1 MSAPSPQRRE
11 EPKET
16 SRKDT
21 RRRHVHRRHD
31 TLLGKLGHA
40 GFHFS
45 KHTGQLLL
53 IVLGLAVLVII
64 ASFFVDEPMRR
75 AMEKNIN
82 ERLNGYTARI
92 HDLDFNIFG
101 FSVVLHDVSIRQD
114 AHPEPPVALIPRLKA
129 SVQWS
134 ELLKLKLV
142 SDFDLVQPQVYVNLQ
157 QLRKE
162 RQDEVPVHERGWRE
176 AAFAIYPL
184 KVNLFQIKDG
194 SFTYIDQDPERP
206 LKVSHLFFRANN
218 IRNIRSKER
227 VYPSPVHAEGIVF
240 GTGRGELDGHANFL
254 AEPHMGFNTLFSLEE
269 VPLDYFRP
277 MLQRANMSI
286 RNGFLTSN
294 GRVEYAPS
302 IKVAHVENVTI
313 DRVRF
318 DYIHSGPRGTESA
331 KKVTKAVDKAS
342 NKPGLL
348 VRLDEF
354 HVKNSNI
361 GLVNRT
367 RSPAYRIFLSGANLD
382 VTNLSNQFVQG
393 PAKASLTGRFMAS
406 GAASARASYR
416 PEKVGPD
423 LDLDL
428 KIEGTQM
435 KALNDVWRAY
445 AKLDVVEGT
454 MSVYSQIRIK
464 NGHINGYVKP
474 LFKDVNIYDPE
485 QDKKKPFFKKLYE
498 GIAEGIAG
506 LLENKKEDR
515 VATVATFSGPVENPD
530 SSVWQIIGK
539 AIENAFI
546 KAILPGFEREISL
559 VRKKR

>member
-1 MSAPSPQRRE
+1 MSAPSPEPRA

-16 SRKDT
+16 PRRDT
-21 RRRHVHRRHD
+21 RHKHKKH
-31 TLLGKLGHA
+31 TTFLGKVGHA

-45 KHTGQLLL
+45 KHTLQILGVILAFVFL
-53 IVLGLAVLVII
+53 III

-82 ERLNGYTARI
+82 QRLTGYTAKI

-101 FSVVLHDVSIRQD
+101 FSVVLHNVSVRQD
-114 AHPEPPVALIPRLKA
+114 AQPEPAVALIPRLKA

-142 SDFDLVQPQVYVNLQ
+142 SDFVLDQPQIYVNVT

-162 RQDEVPVHERGWRE
+162 ANDSVPVHKRGWQD
-176 AAFAIYPL
+176 AAYAIYPL
-184 KVNLFQIKDG
+184 KINLFQVNDG
-194 SFTYIDQDPERP
+194 SFTYIDKDPNRP

-218 IRNIRSKER
+218 IRNIRAPER
-227 VYPSPVHAEGIVF
+227 VYPSPIHAEAVLF
-240 GTGRGELDGHANFL
+240 GTGRAELDGHANFL
-254 AEPHMGFNTLFSLEE
+254 AQPFMGFNTLFTLDS

-277 MLQRANMSI
+277 MLQRSNMSI
-286 RNGFLTSN
+286 RNGFLSSN
-294 GRVEYAPS
+294 GRIEYSPS
-302 IKVAHVENVTI
+302 VKVAHIENVTI

-318 DYIHSGPRGTESA
+318 DYIHSAPAETESA
-331 KKVTKAVDKAS
+331 KKVTRAVQKAS
-342 NKPGLL
+342 NKKSVL

-361 GLVNRT
+361 GVVNRAKN
-367 RSPAYRIFLSGANLD
+367 PPFRIFVTGANLD

-393 PAKASLTGRFMAS
+393 PARATLTGRFMGS

-423 LDLDL
+423 LDLDI
-428 KIEGTQM
+428 KVEGTQM
-435 KALNDVWRAY
+435 TAMNDVWRAY
-445 AKLDVVEGT
+445 GKFDVVGGV
-454 MSVYSQIRIK
+454 MSVYTQIRIK
-464 NGHINGYVKP
+464 NGYLNGYVKP
-474 LFKDVNIYDPE
+474 LFQDVNVYDPN

-498 GIAEGIAG
+498 GVVEG
-506 LLENKKEDR
+506 LSDLFENRREDR
-515 VATVATFSGPVENPD
+515 VATVVNISGPVGNPN
-530 SSVWQIIGK
+530 SSIWQILGK
-539 AIENAFI
+539 LWENAFI
-546 KAILPGFEREISL
+546 KAIFPGFEREITA

>member
-21 RRRHVHRRHD
+21 RRRHFHRRHD
-31 TLLGKLGHA
+31 TLLGKLAHA

-53 IVLGLAVLVII
+53 ILLGLVVLVII

-101 FSVVLHDVSIRQD
+101 FSIVLHDVSVRQN
-114 AHPEPPVALIPRLKA
+114 AHPDPPVALLPRLKA

-142 SDFDLVQPQVYVNLQ
+142 SDFKLDQPQIYLNLP
-157 QLRKE
+157 QLKKE
-162 RQDEVPVHERGWRE
+162 ADDPVPVHKKGWQE
-176 AAFAIYPL
+176 AALAIYPL
-184 KVNLFQIKDG
+184 KINLFQVNDG
-194 SFTYIDQDPERP
+194 SFTYIDQDPKRP

-240 GTGRGELDGHANFL
+240 GTGRGEIDGHANFL

-294 GRVEYAPS
+294 GRIEYAPT

-318 DYIHSGPRGTESA
+318 DYIHSGPRERESA

-382 VTNLSNQFVQG
+382 ITNLSNQFVQG
-393 PAKASLTGRFMAS
+393 PAKASLTGRFMGS

-474 LFKDVNIYDPE
+474 LFKDVNIYDPK
-485 QDKKKPFFKKLYE
+485 QDEKKPFFKKLYE

-546 KAILPGFEREISL
+546 KAILPGFEREIGL